1 MKTSQI
7 CSLEI
12 NQRYILKDALTF
24 YKANIGNLVNLQ
36 QSLNATFAGENGI
49 DAGAFKHPDEMLW
62 CELPKGS
69 GGNLQIFWSY
79 FSLTVFYKKVHILT
93 T

>member
-36 QSLNATFAGENGI
+36 QPLNATFAGENGI
-49 DAGAFKHPDEMLW
+49 DAGAFKHPDEMIW
-62 CELPKGS
+62 CELP
-69 GGNLQIFWSY
+69 
-79 FSLTVFYKKVHILT
+79 
-93 T
+93 